1 MSTSPAPHSRRAT
14 DAARAACDVIEMLEI
29 LWERG
34 RDTASAVSASQL
46 RVLYSLERADGI
58 NLRTLGDVLGSAPS
72 SVSRL
77 CDRLEA
83 MGLVERTPSPVSRRE
98 LTIRLTGHG
107 RAYLSELRSQ
117 REEVLLAAIEAMD
130 PASRAALLEGLHG
143 FRDAVVAD
151 GDRSPGPDGAGSAR
165 QDGGS
170 AGHA

>member
-1 MSTSPAPHSRRAT
+1 MSTSPAPRSRRAT

-117 REEVLLAAIEAMD
+117 REEVLLAAIQAMD

-143 FRDAVVAD
+143 FRQAVVAD
-151 GDRSPGPDGAGSAR
+151 AAQDSGP
-165 QDGGS
+165 DGGS
-170 AGHA
+170 ARPV